1 MPYDDHLLPPRRD
14 PTIGRA
20 LFDTNDSIGEINV
33 AIFLV
38 KTKRMPLGTSSLLLL
53 LVIMLSASC
62 GGRAGAAVVR
72 GGAAVVGCVVRAS
85 VVVRGSCTG
94 VGGSGGACSRGVV
107 AASVAARGGGGV
119 AVSVAARGGGGVA
132 VGIAAARS
140 GAAVAAGV
148 AAARGGAAVAAGI
161 AAARGGAVV
170 AVGVARGSGGGA
182 SGGVGH
188 RAFRG
193 ACGGGGARGGGAG
206 AAARHCGVA
215 RVGYHVAACDAV
227 GAVGVAVAGPRVG
240 DAALIG
246 HVSVAD
252 SDLGSLR
259 SRSIGCAVEV
269 YRLVGA
275 THIVVVVVVRIVVGR
290 GRHPSVAV
298 NVIVVGASEVNW
310 VVRTG
315 VGIVGRN
322 HPHKGRGGVG
332 VMEPQIGGCAV
343 HMARGVVEEPDG
355 AEVDG
360 HHDFLSGIG
369 IVAVNPDFEE
379 LRVDSFGPC
388 FVEEHVGLDFVFIA
402 GINHQLVLRVQIVD
416 RTHGL
421 REGEVAQ
428 RTCRCCEHQSHK
440 G

>member
-1 MPYDDHLLPPRRD
+1 MPCDDHLLPPRRD

-62 GGRAGAAVVR
+62 GGRAGAVVVR

-119 AVSVAARGGGGVA
+119 AV
-132 VGIAAARS
+132 GIAAARS
-140 GAAVAAGV
+140 GAAVAA
-148 AAARGGAAVAAGI
+148 
-161 AAARGGAVV
+161 
-170 AVGVARGSGGGA
+170 GVARGSGGGA

-193 ACGGGGARGGGAG
+193 ACGGSGTRGGGAG

-215 RVGYHVAACDAV
+215 RVGYHVAGGSAV
-227 GAVGVAVAGPRVG
+227 GASVVVAVVGARVG

-310 VVRTG
+310 VVWTG

-322 HPHKGRGGVG
+322 HPHKGRGGVC
-332 VMEPQIGGCAV
+332 VMEAQIGGSAV

-388 FVEEHVGLDFVFIA
+388 FVEQHVGLDFVFIA